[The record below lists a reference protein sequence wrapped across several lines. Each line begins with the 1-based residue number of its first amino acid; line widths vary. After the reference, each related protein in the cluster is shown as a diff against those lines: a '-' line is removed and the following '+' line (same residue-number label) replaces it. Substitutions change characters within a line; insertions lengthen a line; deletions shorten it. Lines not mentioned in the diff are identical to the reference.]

1 MMMLREE
8 LKQTKSTLSNLQE
21 SWKHAKQVC
30 DAWKV
35 EAEGANTQTQMV
47 ERERDSLLRKMEKV
61 NYTSTTHS
69 NLCIYVCFY
78 MYSTYCIS
86 TLYLLFLSPSLFLF
100 TVRGSGERV
109 GR

>member
-47 ERERDSLLRKMEKV
+47 ERERDNLLRKMEKV

-69 NLCIYVCFY
+69 NLCIKSVYA
-78 MYSTYCIS
+78 
-86 TLYLLFLSPSLFLF
+86 LSLFMYCNALCI
-100 TVRGSGERV
+100 TVPTV
-109 GR
+109 